1 MPKDSDDLVLP
12 DMRNFVLVVTITE
25 NDFIHYY
32 LRRRPNFDT
41 HLQRESTERQNDVVD
56 EVVDVLAWLLMLK
69 RLNGA
74 EEGEVKRVQVR

>member
-1 MPKDSDDLVLP
+1 MPKDLDDLVLP

-25 NDFIHYY
+25 NDFVHYY

-41 HLQRESTERQNDVVD
+41 HLQRESTECQNDVVD
-56 EVVDVLAWLLMLK
+56 EVVDVLAWLLVLT